1 MSCSCCGCECKPNKY
16 FLYSDKIASL
26 AWNNFYAK
34 QGDPGYPGGNGGK
47 GGCSGYGGLPGEI
60 KILVNNNNNHLLLN
74 ISSQTKEGKKGEHG
88 LPGKAGLGG
97 FYGRELRIKC
107 YASRWKRDEELD
119 YNWFSSYNR
128 ASSGYVQTQC
138 SGNSLHSTKSEETNF
153 YMIQNEYLEYLN
165 ELSANFKN
173 SQFIRQNFSKQIIE
187 ENFTKFDIY
196 NLIERVQVLNN
207 NESQYLY
214 ESLKNELIAH
224 KGNSNDD
231 EKKVIDFLLASIY
244 SAELRHRSSQDTL
257 LVLNVKDYIEMIF
270 DHVKDWKGLTQQK
283 IRKIYRKNYD
293 NNLNKQ
299 IEDADYFIQILKED
313 IDFNIKQTHVNIA
326 LILKEIIKLKE
337 EVKRNE
343 VLLREKKEMLKK
355 ELKRKAILGGL
366 KIFSD
371 ILSIFVSNVGLVLS
385 GSLGI
390 IDSAIPNGKNV
401 KTGLSPQTDKII
413 QEYKK
418 NIIELN
424 NYQLSF
430 IEKEIRVLEKVF
442 KIQSLN
448 TDSLEEKLERLP
460 ENRETLELKLK
471 YENYMLISSE
481 NSSNE
486 MKIQEKIRYLTEKI
500 NEYTNKKLFK
510 KRTIELALLAD
521 EQFKQKFTKIF
532 NVAKLSA
539 DLAHD
544 VKISKSEI
552 DQVEEEII
560 ENANKYQILNKI
572 EDHLSLFQRTILKSS
587 HNELNYLTNELKKTS
602 STGIDFKKWHIKK
615 NIDFFKVQLTSLTSV
630 TISESNNHFLN
641 TISGIE
647 SAITTILDIYNRIDS
662 FRQQAKLVDFIS
674 NVLQNDIPIN
684 IPLEIKNEINELKR
698 NIYAN
703 IIKERYHKAVEAFK
717 YWSFPFYLCH
727 KYEIES
733 TKENEALIT
742 NMENILKNLLEQVK
756 NDQIKLQPGLDN
768 LIQYYMFEKDA
779 PFYSWSSIDYDHEIR
794 MLLRGEQ
801 ALLLAD
807 VRNSNF
813 DAVKFCT
820 LFLQFKIMNSLDD
833 DDKLNNILSNFFVEL
848 THFGESNYK
857 YNERFY
863 SINSYYHGEKLMLRY
878 QYGCRNNCTNA
889 NESYKKLEKNK
900 PLLSPYAFW
909 GIKLKPIDNKRNN
922 LFEEINKIIQFNS
935 EIEVTLNGY
944 GQYIA
949 EANNLKKLNMDCV

>member
-1 MSCSCCGCECKPNKY
+1 MSCWCCGCRCKHNKY
-16 FLYSDKIASL
+16 FQYSNKVAL
-26 AWNNFYAK
+26 EAWDSFYEK

-74 ISSQTKEGKKGEHG
+74 ISSQTKEGKKGKHG

-97 FYGRELRIKC
+97 MHGDGLRIKC
-107 YASRWKRDEELD
+107 YASGFKRDEELN
-119 YNWFSSYNR
+119 YYSFNYYYR
-128 ASSGYVQTQC
+128 VSSGYVQTQC
-138 SGNSLHSTKSEETNF
+138 SGNSLPSTKSEETNF
-153 YMIQNEYLEYLN
+153 YMIENEYLEYLN

-196 NLIERVQVLNN
+196 NLIERVKVLNN
-207 NESQYLY
+207 NENQYLY

-355 ELKRKAILGGL
+355 ELIRKAILGAL
-366 KIFSD
+366 KIFSG
-371 ILSIFVSNVGLVLS
+371 ILSIFVPKVGLVLS
-385 GSLGI
+385 GSLEI

-413 QEYKK
+413 QEYQK
-418 NIIELN
+418 NIIESN

-430 IEKEIRVLEKVF
+430 IEKEISVLEKVF
-442 KIQSLN
+442 KIQSSN

-486 MKIQEKIRYLTEKI
+486 MKIQEKIKYLTEKI

-510 KRTIELALLAD
+510 KRAISY
-521 EQFKQKFTKIF
+521 EQFKQNFTKIY

-544 VKISKSEI
+544 VKITKSEI

-572 EDHLSLFQRTILKSS
+572 EGHLSLFQRTILKSS

-602 STGIDFKKWHIKK
+602 GPGIDFKKWQIKK
-615 NIDFFKVQLTSLTSV
+615 NIDFFKVQLTSLTSEF
-630 TISESNNHFLN
+630 ESKNHFLN

-684 IPLEIKNEINELKR
+684 IPLKIINEINEFKR

-733 TKENEALIT
+733 TKENEVLIT
-742 NMENILKNLLEQVK
+742 NMENVLKNLLEQVK

-794 MLLRGEQ
+794 ILLRGEQ

-807 VRNSNF
+807 VRNSNY

-949 EANNLKKLNMDCV
+949 EANNLKKSNMDCV